1 VADKVHGF
9 GADVYVREI
18 TLREAANFVGGGL
31 DSVGSIGTGAE
42 LFLLKRITCGGIDD
56 GVGTVKKMVE
66 LRS

>member
-9 GADVYVREI
+9 GAGVYVREI
-18 TLREAANFVGGGL
+18 TLSKAANFVGGGL
-31 DSVGSIGTGAE
+31 DSVGSIGPGAE
-42 LFLLKRITCGGIDD
+42 LFVLKRRTGGGIDH